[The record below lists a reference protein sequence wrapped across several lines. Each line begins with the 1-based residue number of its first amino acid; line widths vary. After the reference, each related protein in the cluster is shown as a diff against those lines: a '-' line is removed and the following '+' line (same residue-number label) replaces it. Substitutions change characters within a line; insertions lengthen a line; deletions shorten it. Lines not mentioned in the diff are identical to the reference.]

1 MVNFIQLHD
10 FYWEGESMSNKKC
23 WEEAIIYQIYPRSF
37 QDTNDDGIGDIEGI
51 LQRLDYVRSLGV
63 NTLWVNPL
71 ALSPQD
77 DNGYDV
83 IDYKKID
90 PLFGEQSEGKKLIE
104 EIHKRGMKLIYD
116 FPLHHTSIEHPWFK
130 EAIKGKDNPYRDY
143 YIWADAPKG
152 KSHPTNWT
160 AELGES
166 VWTKEENGDQFYL
179 HLFKQS
185 MADLNWDN
193 PDLRKEMLDTLD
205 YLIAKGIDGFRFDAF
220 IYMSVDK
227 NLPDHPDEEGP
238 GTEMVE
244 YGDRLFDYLNEI
256 KKRIK
261 ARNEDIL
268 IIGEATSATAEITKK
283 YTLPEAD
290 RVDKIIT
297 LTHFPEDTSQ
307 VEDRLPKELQ
317 WAPLDLKKF
326 KQIQKEFQEKVPY
339 TGGPI
344 LYWNNHDEPRHQH
357 KYGNTKQYRDN
368 SQTMTA
374 ALLYLQKGIPII
386 YYGEEIGMQ
395 NFEYTNPEQMGDQ
408 EAVSFYE
415 EAEKLGWDHEK
426 IMYNLNFT
434 SRDTSRGIMQWNE
447 SEKVGFTQQATP
459 WTRYNRE
466 EIYNVK
472 SQQGKPSSI
481 LNFYKQLIS
490 LKKTPLF
497 RDGDY
502 HMQETKDQLVVYERN
517 LGDEKGWVY
526 CNFSDNE
533 ETIELTKEVSEAKII
548 LTNSNNKV
556 ENTLLTLSPY
566 GTMVL
571 LK

>member
-1 MVNFIQLHD
+1 
-10 FYWEGESMSNKKC
+10 MSNKKW

-37 QDTNDDGIGDIEGI
+37 QDTNEDGVGDIEGI
-51 LQRLDYVRSLGV
+51 LQRLDYVQSLGV
-63 NTLWVNPL
+63 NTLWINPL

-104 EIHKRGMKLIYD
+104 EVHKRGIKVIYD
-116 FPLHHTSIEHPWFK
+116 FPLHHTSIKHPWFK

-143 YIWADAPKG
+143 YIWADAPEG
-152 KSHPTNWT
+152 KSYPTNWI
-160 AELGES
+160 AELGEA

-179 HLFKQS
+179 HLFKES

-193 PDLRKEMLDTLD
+193 PDLREEMLNILD
-205 YLIAKGIDGFRFDAF
+205 FLIAKGIDGFRFDAF

-227 NLPDHPDEEGP
+227 TFPDHPDKEGP

-244 YGDRLFDYLNEI
+244 YGERLIKYLNEI
-256 KKRIK
+256 QTRIK
-261 ARNEDIL
+261 ARSEDIL
-268 IIGEATSATAEITKK
+268 VIGEATSATADITKK
-283 YTLPEAD
+283 YTKPETD

-307 VEDRLPKELQ
+307 IENRLPKELQ
-317 WAPLDLKKF
+317 WAPLDLNKF

-357 KYGNTKQYRDN
+357 KYGNTKEYRDN

-386 YYGEEIGMQ
+386 YYGEEIGML
-395 NFEYTNPEQMGDQ
+395 NFEYTDPEQMDDQ
-408 EAVSFYE
+408 EAVSFYK
-415 EAEKLGWDHEK
+415 EAEKLGWDHDK
-426 IMYNLNFT
+426 IMYNLNLT
-434 SRDTSRGIMQWNE
+434 SRDTSRGIMQWDN
-447 SEKVGFTQQATP
+447 SEKVGFTKKATP
-459 WTRYNRE
+459 WTLYNRE
-466 EIYNVK
+466 ENYHVK
-472 SQQGKPSSI
+472 NQQEDSNSI
-481 LNFYKQLIS
+481 LNFYKKLIS
-490 LKKTPLF
+490 LKKTLLF
-497 RDGDY
+497 TEGDY
-502 HMQETKDQLVVYERN
+502 QMQETKDHLIVYERKLKN
-517 LGDEKGWVY
+517 QKGWVY
-526 CNFSDNE
+526 CNFSENE
-533 ETIELTKEVSEAKII
+533 EKIKLNKECSDARVV
-548 LTNSNNKV
+548 LTNNNNKI
-556 ENTLLTLSPY
+556 ENTILTLSPY

-571 LK
+571 VK